1 MLSIVKIKIFKNLHR
16 FSNLIFLVTEEGNAD
31 EYVASGEEIEED
43 DSSEEGTESK
53 SADDDDVEKLLGL
66 DNLGSDSEKAV
77 LEPPPLEGP
86 TEPSIPDP
94 PCTTSNFGCC
104 SLNASVPSHGSRLEG
119 CCLMSEFGCC
129 PDQIQAA
136 AGPDFKGCFCR

>member
-1 MLSIVKIKIFKNLHR
+1 M
-16 FSNLIFLVTEEGNAD
+16 TDEGNAD
-31 EYVASGEEIEED
+31 EYVASGDESEEE
-43 DSSEEGTESK
+43 DSSEEGSETS
-53 SADDDDVEKLLGL
+53 DVEKLLGL
-66 DNLGSDSEKAV
+66 DNLGTNSEKAV

-94 PCTTSNFGCC
+94 PCASSDFGCC
-104 SLNASVPSHGSRLEG
+104 STNASVPSHGSRLEG
-119 CCLMSEFGCC
+119 CCLISEFGCC